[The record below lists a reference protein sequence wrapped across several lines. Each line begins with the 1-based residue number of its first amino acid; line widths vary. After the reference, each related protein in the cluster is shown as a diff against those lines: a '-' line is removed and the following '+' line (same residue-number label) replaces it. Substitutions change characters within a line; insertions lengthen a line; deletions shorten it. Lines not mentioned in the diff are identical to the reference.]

1 MAGQAIV
8 VFILTLLIVSV
19 SSQIKSGYDVINP
32 SPFNG
37 SNETMTDP
45 NSDCAATLITCFGN
59 TSKLT
64 DGYFGPMDSLNGQL
78 GRFFA
83 FNQNDSR
90 LTFNPFSAVPT
101 VVLYFFNSPADG
113 IGLPQLEVSNAGPP
127 VPYFFF
133 NNDELTLTDSQ
144 LRTVT
149 LHLNQTLPTFQI
161 DFTFPSNSRID
172 WFLVS
177 EVQLFAGTPVSAP
190 MEDIA
195 FKDGSISVVTL
206 GPDNI
211 ESSISINCTILNNG
225 SFHWNWLFN
234 NTIPIT
240 DELFIEDATRTSIL
254 YINGLSYSNEGNY
267 TCTANST
274 AGSMASKRIN
284 LLLEVSLT
292 TPQTTVAI
300 TSGQSVTISCQ
311 MTGYLRPGPI
321 QWKRNGVDIMS
332 DGNNYVITT
341 ATGDPNAA
349 IDTNGATTSGIISIL
364 NNLNGDTGT
373 YTCEIPG
380 TDQQQSITVSIG
392 TGSTSTST
400 SSTVSSVAG
409 TSSTATGSSLM
420 SPTTSVLV
428 STILSTPSIAS
439 SMSTMVASTDTTSA
453 TISTMTTSSTSPTST
468 AASLPVALVGGIA
481 GGTVLVLVLI
491 VVIIILLACVVCKKK
506 RSKSYEAVLKL
517 EGHPK
522 EQVTPVEPYYRQP
535 KKILPYSETEFLSD
549 DAPLPVNHGT
559 TEYSYIDHSTAQIMS
574 NNDANDMYQEIP
586 EPLPPR
592 PAPISGTKPYFMR
605 ENPQYEPAVSRSTL
619 NKSYD
624 NIQGSNF
631 DIYATPNVPPPI
643 PDYKGSLFDI
653 NLDPSH
659 FTSQENLTR
668 PSSVTDGG
676 TPQRLLPFP
685 STYAQPLPVE
695 KSQSSS
701 LLEVTEDNVKIISE
715 LGVGQFGKVF
725 LAHTVGLTLSDLNL
739 GSGQTTISVL
749 VAVKVLHSDADELER
764 ETFEKEVK
772 FMSRIKHENII
783 QILGV
788 CLKKNSF
795 IMMEYMENGD
805 LNQYLQKFEYS
816 PDDQVEGGS
825 FITSSS
831 LVYIALQVAGGMRYL
846 AGQNYVHRDLA
857 TRNCLVGQKFLV
869 KIADFGMSRQLYDNN
884 YYRIRGRAM
893 LPIRWMAKECFYGRF
908 TEKTDVW
915 AYGVVMWEIFTLCQ
929 CQPYETLNDQ
939 EVIDNALAG
948 PERKL
953 LSQPVSC
960 SNDAYDIMLR
970 CWVDDPEARASF
982 EELHGRLAQIHAYD

>member
-1 MAGQAIV
+1 M
-8 VFILTLLIVSV
+8 
-19 SSQIKSGYDVINP
+19 
-32 SPFNG
+32 
-37 SNETMTDP
+37 
-45 NSDCAATLITCFGN
+45 
-59 TSKLT
+59 
-64 DGYFGPMDSLNGQL
+64 
-78 GRFFA
+78 
-83 FNQNDSR
+83 
-90 LTFNPFSAVPT
+90 
-101 VVLYFFNSPADG
+101 
-113 IGLPQLEVSNAGPP
+113 
-127 VPYFFF
+127 
-133 NNDELTLTDSQ
+133 
-144 LRTVT
+144 
-149 LHLNQTLPTFQI
+149 
-161 DFTFPSNSRID
+161 
-172 WFLVS
+172 
-177 EVQLFAGTPVSAP
+177 
-190 MEDIA
+190 
-195 FKDGSISVVTL
+195 
-206 GPDNI
+206 
-211 ESSISINCTILNNG
+211 
-225 SFHWNWLFN
+225 
-234 NTIPIT
+234 
-240 DELFIEDATRTSIL
+240 
-254 YINGLSYSNEGNY
+254 
-267 TCTANST
+267 
-274 AGSMASKRIN
+274 
-284 LLLEVSLT
+284 
-292 TPQTTVAI
+292 
-300 TSGQSVTISCQ
+300 
-311 MTGYLRPGPI
+311 
-321 QWKRNGVDIMS
+321 
-332 DGNNYVITT
+332 
-341 ATGDPNAA
+341 
-349 IDTNGATTSGIISIL
+349 
-364 NNLNGDTGT
+364 
-373 YTCEIPG
+373 
-380 TDQQQSITVSIG
+380 
-392 TGSTSTST
+392 
-400 SSTVSSVAG
+400 
-409 TSSTATGSSLM
+409 
-420 SPTTSVLV
+420 
-428 STILSTPSIAS
+428 
-439 SMSTMVASTDTTSA
+439 
-453 TISTMTTSSTSPTST
+453 
-468 AASLPVALVGGIA
+468 GGIA
-481 GGTVLVLVLI
+481 AGAVLVLVLV
-491 VVIIILLACVVCKKK
+491 VVIIILLACAICKKR
-506 RSKSYEAVLKL
+506 RSANYEAVLKL

-549 DAPLPVNHGT
+549 DAPLPVNHST

-574 NNDANDMYQEIP
+574 NNNSNDLYQEIP

-592 PAPISGTKPYFMR
+592 PPLASVTKPDYMR

-619 NKSYD
+619 SKSYE
-624 NIQGSNF
+624 NFQGSSF

-668 PSSVTDGG
+668 PSSAIDGG

-701 LLEVTEDNVKIISE
+701 LLEVDEDNVKIISE

-805 LNQYLQKFEYS
+805 LNQYLQKFQYS
-816 PDDQVEGGS
+816 PDDQVEKGS

-908 TEKTDVW
+908 SEKTDVW

-953 LSQPVSC
+953 LSQPASC
-960 SNDAYDIMLR
+960 SNDAYDIMQK
-970 CWVDDPEARASF
+970 CWVDDSEERATF